1 MEYTQYLQEFLDIY
15 ESNSAIDMDV
25 YQDMETE
32 DIKASIDKLTEEDER
47 LRGLETKTELG
58 IFLIDSMN
66 LKEKIKYCAKQIL
79 SRLHL
84 LLPEVLM
91 TKSDELQKIIS
102 EENSKMNFTPSETS
116 FGYVEQYSDF
126 VDFL

>member
-1 MEYTQYLQEFLDIY
+1 MAVF
-15 ESNSAIDMDV
+15 
-25 YQDMETE
+25 QDMETE

-58 IFLIDSMN
+58 IFLIDSMT

-79 SRLHL
+79 NRLHQ

-91 TKSDELQKIIS
+91 DKSVEL
-102 EENSKMNFTPSETS
+102 
-116 FGYVEQYSDF
+116 
-126 VDFL
+126 